1 MTHNHVLVTGATG
14 SIGSAVT
21 AQLLEKG
28 SRPGPWVWRNEHI
41 AASHP
46 TEREASI
53 TPVDEREA
61 SFTLKG

>member
-28 SRPGPWVWRNEHI
+28 V
-41 AASHP
+41 P
-46 TEREASI
+46 TRAMG
-53 TPVDEREA
+53 VA
-61 SFTLKG
+61 K